1 MHCTGY
7 ILVNCKYEESDVE
20 MLDSMKSY
28 SLRNGFCVYVD
39 LNAGMLESNANE
51 LSELRINSKFNWRVR
66 NSIKTNYSDFIELKI
81 S

>member
-1 MHCTGY
+1 MNSKSRALYGY
-7 ILVNCKYEESDVE
+7 MLVNCKYEESDVE

-51 LSELRINSKFNWRVR
+51 LSELRINSKFN
-66 NSIKTNYSDFIELKI
+66 
-81 S
+81 